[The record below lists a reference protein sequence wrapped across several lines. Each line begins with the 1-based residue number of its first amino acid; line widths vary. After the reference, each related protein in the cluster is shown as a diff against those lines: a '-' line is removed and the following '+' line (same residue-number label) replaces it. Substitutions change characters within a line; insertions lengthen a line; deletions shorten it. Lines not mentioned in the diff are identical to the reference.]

1 MPQGT
6 ARAISNFV
14 FLPGGTQPIS
24 TQANFDRKSNSASSP
39 RRSQDDNLNRTTRKI
54 SKKTTL
60 SSRTSLDNLLLDGC
74 NSARNCINSLGYL
87 NLPQPILNGINQISS
102 PLNRN
107 YNLASGTTNVRP
119 ASQLNQRPA
128 RISGSHNSPAR
139 LTSPTKKQS
148 LLAALSKY
156 HTIFLVDDSASM
168 SVHGLWKEA
177 RDALS
182 AAAATAVQ
190 HTPDGIDIY
199 FLNTN
204 KHLRHA
210 RTPQAVNQLFSEV
223 QPNGACTPVEVRIEA
238 LVSYHLDQVVSLRA
252 QGLPR
257 IKPLNL
263 VVITDGVTDD
273 PETLVHNIINI
284 VDRLEDGQFPLNE
297 VGIQFIQVGFSSE
310 ATKLLRTLDN
320 DLKKTYGVKR
330 DIVDTTPYKGQLTG
344 EFVLKCLLGGIN
356 RRIDKGK

>member
-1 MPQGT
+1 MICSSSG
-6 ARAISNFV
+6 IV
-14 FLPGGTQPIS
+14 V
-24 TQANFDRKSNSASSP
+24 RKSS
-39 RRSQDDNLNRTTRKI
+39 
-54 SKKTTL
+54 
-60 SSRTSLDNLLLDGC
+60 
-74 NSARNCINSLGYL
+74 
-87 NLPQPILNGINQISS
+87 
-102 PLNRN
+102 
-107 YNLASGTTNVRP
+107 
-119 ASQLNQRPA
+119 
-128 RISGSHNSPAR
+128 
-139 LTSPTKKQS
+139 
-148 LLAALSKY
+148 
-156 HTIFLVDDSASM
+156 
-168 SVHGLWKEA
+168 
-177 RDALS
+177 
-182 AAAATAVQ
+182 
-190 HTPDGIDIY
+190 
-199 FLNTN
+199 TN

-356 RRIDKGK
+356 RVGSKSLFITRQDGKLI